1 MSTRRRYRS
10 ELREERARET
20 RLRIRKSARRL
31 FTDKGFVETTVAQI
45 AADAGVSTQTV
56 YASYG
61 SKAAI
66 VGAML
71 DELEEAVD
79 RAARVDKLKTEQDP
93 RRQLQMFVSTSRTLF
108 EQGAPI
114 LRAAFAASGDPD
126 LAAMARRGDDNR
138 REGTRQLARRWAAV
152 GALRPGLKE
161 KDAADRFWLLTS
173 PEQFLLA
180 IDRLSWTPARYHRWL
195 VSLLETELLG
205 LAP

>member
-45 AADAGVSTQTV
+45 AADAGVSAQTV

-71 DELEEAVD
+71 DELEGAIDE
-79 RAARVDKLKTEQDP
+79 ARVDKLKAEQDP
-93 RRQLQMFVSTSRTLF
+93 RRQLQMFVSTNRTLF

-126 LAAMARRGDDNR
+126 VAAMGRRGDDNR

-152 GALRPGLKE
+152 GALRSGLKE